1 MEKEHFLPSPDF
13 NKCCNSTQDGTAWG
27 GYTLHRLRIAA
38 LVRAIQTKFYLHSCS
53 PRYCLQNRSSCRFF
67 FPWPR
72 QPQQQYDENTDRI
85 ALERQLVDDDQWVVP
100 HELRLAVY
108 SPSTVNVLPFDPDAG
123 ADQAKQYAGKYAAK
137 PEKHFYV
144 ESEEASFR

>member
-1 MEKEHFLPSPDF
+1 
-13 NKCCNSTQDGTAWG
+13 
-27 GYTLHRLRIAA
+27 
-38 LVRAIQTKFYLHSCS
+38 
-53 PRYCLQNRSSCRFF
+53 
-67 FPWPR
+67 
-72 QPQQQYDENTDRI
+72 
-85 ALERQLVDDDQWVVP
+85 VDDDQWVVP